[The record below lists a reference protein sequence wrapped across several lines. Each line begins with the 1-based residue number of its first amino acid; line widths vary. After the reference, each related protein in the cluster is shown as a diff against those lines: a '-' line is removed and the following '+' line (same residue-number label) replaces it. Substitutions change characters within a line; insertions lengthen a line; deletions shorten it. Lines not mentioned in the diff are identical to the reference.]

1 MAELLR
7 LTKDAPRISLEK
19 SSTLTGRMR
28 INLNWSQ
35 PEAKKGFWASLSAPA
50 PIDLDLGCLVEM
62 ADGSIGGVQALGN
75 AFGDYDEPPFIQ
87 LDGDDRS
94 GQSNDGENL
103 FVNLDMIKEI
113 KRFLIFAFIY
123 EGATTWSVANGVV
136 TIYPPTGSPVVVN
149 LESHD
154 SKKMCAIALVTVD
167 KGQVSVERQVKYFDG
182 HEQMDRAFKWGIN
195 WTVGYKD

>member
-35 PEAKKGFWASLSAPA
+35 PEPKKGFWASLTAPA

-62 ADGSIGGVQALGN
+62 ADGSLRVVQALGN
-75 AFGDYDEPPFIQ
+75 AFGNYGNVPYIE

-103 FVNLDMIKEI
+103 FVNLDEIKEI
-113 KRFLIFAFIY
+113 KRFLIYAFIY
-123 EGATTWSVANGVV
+123 EGAANWAVANGAV
-136 TIYPPTGSPVVVN
+136 TVYPPTGSPIVVN

-154 SKKMCAIALVTVD
+154 SKKMCAIAMVTVE
-167 KGQVSVERQVKYFDG
+167 KGQVSVERLVNYFYG
-182 HEQMDRAFKWGIN
+182 HEEMDRAYKWGIT
-195 WTVGYKD
+195 WTAGSKD